1 MEFEGVNQAF
11 RYLIDFVSK
20 EGRIVE
26 TRGLKCKE
34 VISTSITLKNIRKR
48 FVISNFRKT
57 SLLYAFAEFFW
68 YLSRS
73 NKIEM
78 IKYYA
83 PSIGR
88 FSDDGITMNSAYGY
102 CIWDRWIDQWSLCL
116 YKLKQDPNTRQAI
129 ILLRDPFDLMK
140 ETKDCICT
148 ICLQFLLRDKLDLVV
163 YMRSNDLMVGFV
175 YDVFS
180 FTMLQE
186 LMAKCLNV
194 DIGKYHHHVGSLHIY
209 DKFLPKVD
217 SILSENI
224 TELEMEEM
232 SFNEDIFLEIFKVLS
247 YEATIRKEGFLSNLW
262 NIFFDIRR
270 EKFSD
275 YWKSILYFF
284 LLKRLESSMNKS
296 DRILLCQEIVKS
308 IRRTSPF
315 LRSFID
321 VKV

>member
-11 RYLIDFVSK
+11 RYLINLVDK
-20 EGRIVE
+20 EGEVIE
-26 TRGLKCKE
+26 TRSLKCKE
-34 VISTSITLKNIRKR
+34 VISVSMTLKNIRKR

-57 SLLYAFAEFFW
+57 SLLYAFAEFLW

-83 PSIGR
+83 PSIER
-88 FSDDGITMNSAYGY
+88 FSDNGITMNSAYGY
-102 CIWDRWIDQWSLCL
+102 CIWDRWIDQWSQCL
-116 YKLKQDPNTRQAI
+116 YKLKQDPNTRQAV

-148 ICLQFLLRDKLDLVV
+148 ICLQFLLRNNRLDLVV

-186 LMAKCLNV
+186 LMAKCLGV
-194 DIGKYHHHVGSLHIY
+194 GVGKYYHHVGSLHIY
-209 DKFLPKVD
+209 DKFWPKVD
-217 SILSENI
+217 KILSENI
-224 TELEMEEM
+224 IELEMEEM
-232 SFNEDIFLEIFKVLS
+232 FFNEDIFLEIFKVLS

-262 NIFFDIRR
+262 NV
-270 EKFSD
+270 FSD
-275 YWKSILYFF
+275 IKNETFNNYWKGILYFF
-284 LLKRLESSMNKS
+284 LLKKLESSMKKS
-296 DRILLCQEIVKS
+296 DRILLCQEIVKN
-308 IRRTSPF
+308 IGKVSPF
-315 LRSFID
+315 IRSF
-321 VKV
+321 VEC